1 MRIEHCFFCSAPC
14 YPGKGI
20 TFVRN
25 DAKIFKFCKSKC
37 HKNFKLKRNPRKVR
51 WTKAFRKANGKEM
64 TVDSTLE
71 FEKKRNVPVRYDRE
85 LVATTLHAMKRIQEI
100 KTRREI
106 AFYKARMA
114 KAGVKA
120 KAKEADRLL
129 VHRNAHLRASIDA
142 AKLSQSSS
150 SKDKIKVKA
159 TSAKPR
165 SALVGAGSSGMTMGM
180 DTD

>member
-1 MRIEHCFFCSAPC
+1 
-14 YPGKGI
+14 
-20 TFVRN
+20 
-25 DAKIFKFCKSKC
+25 
-37 HKNFKLKRNPRKVR
+37 
-51 WTKAFRKANGKEM
+51 M

-85 LVATTLHAMKRIQEI
+85 LVATTLVAMKRIQEI

-120 KAKEADRLL
+120 KSMEADRLL
-129 VHRNAHLRASIDA
+129 VHRNAHLRASIA
-142 AKLSQSSS
+142 AAQQTASG
-150 SKDKIKVKA
+150 SKEKIKVKA
-159 TSAKPR
+159 TAAKPR
-165 SALVGAGSSGMTMGM
+165 SALIGAGGSGMTMGM

>member
-64 TVDSTLE
+64 ILDSTLE
-71 FEKKRNVPVRYDRE
+71 LEKKRNVPLRYDRE
-85 LVATTLHAMKRIQEI
+85 LLATTLNAMKRIQEI
-100 KTRREI
+100 RTRREI
-106 AFYKARMA
+106 AFYKARIA
-114 KAGVKA
+114 KAGLKA
-120 KAKEADRLL
+120 KAKQADRLL
-129 VHRNAHLRASIDA
+129 VHRNAHLRASIEA
-142 AKLSQSSS
+142 SRATPSSTH
-150 SKDKIKVKA
+150 KIKVKA
-159 TSAKPR
+159 TSAKPK
-165 SALVGAGSSGMTMGM
+165 SALVGAGNSAMTMRM